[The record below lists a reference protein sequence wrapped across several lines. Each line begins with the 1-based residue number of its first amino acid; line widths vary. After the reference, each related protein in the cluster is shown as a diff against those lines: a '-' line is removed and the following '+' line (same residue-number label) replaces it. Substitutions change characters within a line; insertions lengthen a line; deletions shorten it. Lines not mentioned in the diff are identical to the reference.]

1 MTEAKQQLWH
11 HQASMKL
18 ALVQHAPVLGSD
30 CALTVGACF
39 DDPVCMCS
47 LMQVRY
53 TTEAVIPGS
62 SPGSSN
68 SQEHVQQLH
77 NAVNNV
83 SAMSTAMCLCRFK
96 QVRYTIEAVMP
107 GGSASSSGQEHVQ
120 QLQTVESE
128 LLSTREGLK
137 AFEKTY
143 REVKH
148 LW

>member
-1 MTEAKQQLWH
+1 MTLAKQQVVH
-11 HQASMKL
+11 HQAGIKL

-30 CALTVGACF
+30 CALTVVACF
-39 DDPVCMCS
+39 DDPVCICS
-47 LMQVRY
+47 LKQVRY
-53 TTEAVIPGS
+53 TIEAVIPGS

-77 NAVNNV
+77 NAVNHV
-83 SAMSTAMCLCRFK
+83 SAMPTAMCLCRFK
-96 QVRYTIEAVMP
+96 QVRYTIEAVIP
-107 GGSASSSGQEHVQ
+107 GGSASSNGQEHVQ

-143 REVKH
+143 REVKG
-148 LW
+148 L